1 MNLHEFFA
9 KLNEFPGE
17 VLWGA
22 VAATASLIGAT
33 FLGGWG
39 LKSAISGTAHRDA
52 KAEADLARLRANTAE
67 TDLEKLKLSQARAVE
82 RVQDLA
88 IENSKL
94 LSLVNTRQAG
104 GAVEEQEAAIVA
116 DLRARVSKFNSLKDA
131 LFGAED
137 DLWRLRAASPPEKFE
152 SRMRDSRTRIV
163 TIANLKGGVGKTT
176 TAANLAAHF
185 SKARGKRVLLIDF
198 DYQGSLT
205 CMMTLGVKI
214 PLGSSILADAIL
226 GGDVDGKW
234 TAQISRELGATLP
247 GMRLITCGPT
257 FESFENR
264 ILMRWLLGETN
275 DDVRYRLAKL
285 LLSQSVQ
292 DEFDLVIIDAPPRLS
307 MGTVNALCASHAIL
321 VPTVPDRLSV
331 DAVGRFLQRAN
342 VFREL
347 NSSLLK
353 VGIVACLTEA
363 ANLKPHEQ
371 EAMDLARSS
380 LELWHGQ
387 GKVLETSVRHFTSL
401 GRAAGREIGY
411 LQDNNVRDLFDK
423 LGAEVAQQWQV

>member
-1 MNLHEFFA
+1 
-9 KLNEFPGE
+9 
-17 VLWGA
+17 
-22 VAATASLIGAT
+22 
-33 FLGGWG
+33 
-39 LKSAISGTAHRDA
+39 
-52 KAEADLARLRANTAE
+52 
-67 TDLEKLKLSQARAVE
+67 
-82 RVQDLA
+82 
-88 IENSKL
+88 
-94 LSLVNTRQAG
+94 
-104 GAVEEQEAAIVA
+104 
-116 DLRARVSKFNSLKDA
+116 
-131 LFGAED
+131 
-137 DLWRLRAASPPEKFE
+137 
-152 SRMRDSRTRIV
+152 
-163 TIANLKGGVGKTT
+163 
-176 TAANLAAHF
+176 
-185 SKARGKRVLLIDF
+185 
-198 DYQGSLT
+198 
-205 CMMTLGVKI
+205 
-214 PLGSSILADAIL
+214 
-226 GGDVDGKW
+226 
-234 TAQISRELGATLP
+234 
-247 GMRLITCGPT
+247 
-257 FESFENR
+257 
-264 ILMRWLLGETN
+264 MRWLLGETN